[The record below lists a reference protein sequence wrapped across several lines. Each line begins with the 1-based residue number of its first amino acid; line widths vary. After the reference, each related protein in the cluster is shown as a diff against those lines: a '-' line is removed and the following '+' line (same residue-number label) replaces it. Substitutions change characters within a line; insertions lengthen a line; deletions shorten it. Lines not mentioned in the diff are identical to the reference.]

1 MDDSEY
7 QTARR
12 VLTAALADEETAIE
26 AATAIVMA
34 NDLRRVV
41 TALNEQTLRLEAMI
55 TELQVP
61 KR

>member
-7 QTARR
+7 QAARR

>member
-7 QTARR
+7 RAARQ
-12 VLTAALADEETAIE
+12 VLTNALADEKTAVE

>member
-7 QTARR
+7 TKARQ
-12 VLTAALADEETAIE
+12 VLTAALADDETSIE
-26 AATAIVMA
+26 AATAIVLA

>member
-7 QTARR
+7 RTARQ
-12 VLTAALADEETAIE
+12 VLTGALADEKTAIE
-26 AATAIVMA
+26 AAAAIVMA

>member
-12 VLTAALADEETAIE
+12 VLTAALADEKTAIK

-55 TELQVP
+55 TELQAP